1 MSVPKRLSAAL
12 SVRYSIER
20 ELGEGGMATV
30 YLAEDLKHHRQ
41 VAIKVLKPALG
52 QALGADRF
60 LREIETT
67 ANLRHP
73 HILPLFDSGGA
84 DDLLYYVMPYVEGET
99 LRERLKRE
107 TQLPVDEALGIAAEV
122 ADALGHAH
130 ARGVVH
136 RDIKP
141 ENILLEGGHAVVA
154 DFGIARAVDA
164 AGGEHLTETGLSLG
178 TPTYMSPEQAAA
190 ESEPDARSDQYAL
203 GCVLFE
209 MLAGRPPFTGTSVG
223 AVARQHIAVEPPPL
237 SALRPAVPAPVAEAV
252 RKALAKDPTDR
263 FGDLGQFRDALRVSA
278 GAGEGAASVRERR
291 GRRVRTAGVAAG
303 VVAVVAVAV
312 LAVILVR
319 RGGNAPATDQS
330 SVAVVPFTDLSP
342 DHSDAY
348 LGAGIAE
355 TLTNALAQ
363 VPGLRVSERTSA
375 PSLRQGGEDVRVIG
389 RQLGV
394 GNVLD
399 GSVQR
404 SGGRLRVIARLVR
417 TSDGVGVWSGR
428 FDRNADSIFAL
439 QDEVASAVAKA
450 LRGKLLAKGTTTG
463 SGTQD
468 LQAYDAYLRGRFHWK
483 KRDVPDLVQAIG
495 YFNEAIAR
503 DSSYAQAWAGLADA
517 WLVLPFY
524 GDTIPSSEAIPRA
537 RRAAERALSLNPD
550 LAEAHTSLAYALTV
564 YYWDWKAAGREFQ
577 RAIQL
582 DPRYPTAHKW
592 YSDLLLMLGR
602 PDDALAEA
610 RRAAALD
617 PRSANAVSIVGLRE
631 WLLGR
636 KHEALVDLDS
646 SLVLDPTFPLA
657 IKYSARYAW
666 ATGDTA
672 RFFAM
677 RERWNAVSGNESV
690 PVSMLRAAMAAGG
703 RDSVLHVEADAPGA
717 RSTPMD
723 RALWHTQLGERD
735 AAFAD
740 LDQAVKERT
749 VWLLAVPEPGLAPLH
764 ADPRW
769 AALLKRMGLEAMLQA
784 AGGGR

>member
-1 MSVPKRLSAAL
+1 MPDPTPRLAAAL
-12 SVRYSIER
+12 SDRYRIER

-30 YLAEDLKHHRQ
+30 YLAEDLKHHRK
-41 VAIKVLKPALG
+41 VAIKVLRQELATTLG
-52 QALGADRF
+52 PERF

-73 HILPLFDSGGA
+73 HILPLFDSGRA

-99 LRERLKRE
+99 LRERLKRD
-107 TQLPVDEALGIAAEV
+107 TQLPVDEALRIAAEV

-209 MLAGRPPFTGTSVG
+209 VLAGRPPFTGASAG

-237 SALRPAVPAPVAEAV
+237 SALRPAVPAAVAAAV

-263 FGDLGQFRDALRVSA
+263 FGDVGEFRDALRASA
-278 GAGEGAASVRERR
+278 
-291 GRRVRTAGVAAG
+291 TAGGGATVAGRPRRRARILGAAAG
-303 VVAVVAVAV
+303 VVAVAVV
-312 LAVILVR
+312 AVILVR
-319 RGGNAPATDQS
+319 GRGNAPATDQS
-330 SVAVVPFTDLSP
+330 SVAVLPFTDLSP
-342 DHSDAY
+342 DHADAY
-348 LGAGIAE
+348 LGDGIAE

-375 PSLRQGGEDVRVIG
+375 PSLRQRGEDVRVIG

-394 GNVLD
+394 ANVLD

-417 TSDGVGVWSGR
+417 TSDGVGIWSER
-428 FDRNADSIFAL
+428 FDRSADSIFAL
-439 QDEVASAVAKA
+439 QDEVASAVAEA
-450 LRGKLLAKGTTTG
+450 LRGKVLAKGTTAGTG
-463 SGTQD
+463 TRD
-468 LQAYDAYLRGRFHWK
+468 LQAYDAYLQGRFHWK

-495 YFNEAIAR
+495 DFNEAIAR
-503 DSSYAQAWAGLADA
+503 DSSYAQALAGLADA

-524 GDTIPSSEAIPRA
+524 SDTIPSSEAIPRA
-537 RRAAERALSLNPD
+537 RRAAEQALSLNPD
-550 LAEAHTSLAYALTV
+550 LSEAHTSLAYALMV
-564 YYWDWKAAGREFQ
+564 YYWDWQAAEREFR
-577 RAIQL
+577 RAIEL

-592 YSDLLLMLGR
+592 YSDLLQMLGR
-602 PDDALAEA
+602 PDEALAEA
-610 RRAAALD
+610 QRAAELD
-617 PRSANAVSIVGLRE
+617 PRSPNARTIVGIRE
-631 WLLGR
+631 WVLGR
-636 KHEALVDLDS
+636 KHEALADVDS
-646 SLVLDPTFPLA
+646 ALVMDPTFPLA
-657 IKYSARYAW
+657 LKYAASFSW
-666 ATGDTA
+666 LTGDTA
-672 RFFAM
+672 DFFTFRGRLA
-677 RERWNAVSGNESV
+677 AVSSNRSV
-690 PVSMLRAAMAAGG
+690 PVSALRAAMAAGG
-703 RDSVLHVEADAPGA
+703 RDSVLRVEADAPGA
-717 RSTPMD
+717 RLAPMD
-723 RALWHTQLGERD
+723 RALWHTQLGDLD

-749 VWLLAVPEPGLAPLH
+749 VWLLSIPRPVLAPLH

-769 AALLKRMGLEAMLQA
+769 AALLKRMGLEPMPRPG
-784 AGGGR
+784 GGGR